1 MCGGSAMSDKPD
13 WEKEFTKKNLLDR
26 FNLSIQEISEMG
38 IAWIIMAGVILYLRY
53 FRYSQFGSIGLDL
66 DSLFIYLVIFGI
78 TFFVHEMSHKMTA
91 IKFGARA
98 NFRIAKEGL
107 MLLLVSLIIGFPIL
121 AVGAVFWW
129 GEAAYSTRLRGRVS
143 AAGPISN
150 IILAGFFFIILGI
163 GQIFFPQ
170 QPELGL
176 LLGEIGFT
184 GIWLNTFLGL
194 FNLLPIGILDGAK
207 VLAWDGRIWIALIG
221 TFVVIGFFS
230 GGFFLFF

>member
-1 MCGGSAMSDKPD
+1 
-13 WEKEFTKKNLLDR
+13 
-26 FNLSIQEISEMG
+26 
-38 IAWIIMAGVILYLRY
+38 
-53 FRYSQFGSIGLDL
+53 
-66 DSLFIYLVIFGI
+66 
-78 TFFVHEMSHKMTA
+78 MSHKLSA

-98 NFRIAKEGL
+98 NFRISKEGL

-163 GQIFFPQ
+163 GQILFPQ
-170 QPELGL
+170 QPELGF
-176 LLGEIGFT
+176 LLGQIGFT
-184 GIWLNTFLGL
+184 GVWLNTFLGM

-207 VLAWDGRIWIALIG
+207 VLDWDGRIWVALVS
-221 TFVVIGFFS
+221 TFIIIGFFS
-230 GGFFLFF
+230 GAVFLFFPQLQEIIDQLQEIISWIIDL